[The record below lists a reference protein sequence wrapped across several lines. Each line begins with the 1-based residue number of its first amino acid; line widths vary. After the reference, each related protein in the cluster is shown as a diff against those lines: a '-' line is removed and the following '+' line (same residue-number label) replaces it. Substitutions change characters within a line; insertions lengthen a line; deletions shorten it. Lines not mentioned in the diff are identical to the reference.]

1 MGYHI
6 ASVSP
11 HGSPVLERKKEEE
24 KGQEDQK
31 ETDKLGTHTHQTQ
44 KHTRNMGMTMNR
56 KIQSYLPHI

>member
-24 KGQEDQK
+24 VGQEDQK

-44 KHTRNMGMTMNR
+44 KHT
-56 KIQSYLPHI
+56 KIWI